1 MTMTGKPEK
10 LSDTQYRVDQKILVL
25 SGHDKAESRYKLGSV
40 VCRAETWDW
49 NDQHTAQRNAYGH
62 PLRNEL
68 GFTVKQETLVV

>member
-40 VCRAETWDW
+40 VCRAET
-49 NDQHTAQRNAYGH
+49 
-62 PLRNEL
+62 
-68 GFTVKQETLVV
+68 